1 MKVQAALA
9 GVLSLAGLAST
20 TSAADPSW
28 HDLAISAPHYGR
40 YLYRTA
46 SEEPFFWQAD
56 TAWELTHR
64 LNKTSIDFYLKT
76 RAEQGYNVVQ
86 TVVISELNG
95 TTSPNFYGDLPFN
108 NSDPSKP
115 NEAYFELV
123 DWTVD
128 LAASYGILIALVPT
142 WGMYVNGGWHSTER
156 IFNESNAYEWGQY
169 IGSRY
174 PGLPKILG
182 GDSNAL
188 WSWNISEVQAA
199 YAEDPDQDLPALLAP
214 VEDTSSVWASMRR
227 GLKDSERE
235 VGYDS
240 MILFHPTNS
249 WIVKPEVTPLPYGH
263 IMLDD
268 EEDRVSVDA
277 VQSGHATP
285 DPTSKFTP
293 AAGWDSTKNYE
304 NIAEMRDKFT
314 GPVLDLENHY
324 EGAHDSF
331 DLTRLIW
338 NASHIRTGLYHGVY
352 EGATGFTYGANS
364 VWQMYEPRSDL
375 LRDSDY
381 YAAQINQNTS
391 GSWRKDIFFEGA
403 TQIQY
408 VTKPLSS
415 LSTATLEQL
424 EPAREL
430 LSSPSNHT
438 GKSVNTYEGTRY
450 ISILASKD
458 RDRYYVYT
466 GHGDTFSLQLEN
478 GSGNSRS
485 GSATWFSPRDGQYY
499 ASSTVSVP
507 ASGNGTRVDFTPPST
522 GGIDNDWLLVV
533 EF

>member
-1 MKVQAALA
+1 MKLQAALA
-9 GVLSLAGLAST
+9 GLLSVAGLANT
-20 TSAADPSW
+20 ASAEDSSW
-28 HDLAISAPHYGR
+28 HNLAISAPHYGR

-56 TAWELTHR
+56 TAWELMHR

-95 TTSPNFYGDLPFN
+95 TTRSNFYGHLPFN

-115 NEAYFELV
+115 NEEYFELV

-169 IGSRY
+169 IGNRY

-188 WSWNISEVQAA
+188 WSWNVSEVQAA
-199 YAEDPDQDLPALLAP
+199 YAEDPDQDLPSLLAP
-214 VEDTSSVWASMRR
+214 IEDTSAVWASMLH
-227 GLKDSERE
+227 GLKDSEIQH
-235 VGYDS
+235 GYDS
-240 MILFHPTNS
+240 LVLYHPTNS
-249 WIVKPEVTPLPYGH
+249 WIVKPEVTPDPYGH
-263 IMLDD
+263 IMLPN
-268 EEDRVSVDA
+268 EEDRVSIDA

-293 AAGWDSTKNYE
+293 IAGWDSTKNYE
-304 NIAEMRDKFT
+304 CIHEMRDKFT

-331 DLTRLIW
+331 VLSRPIW
-338 NASHIRTGLYHGVY
+338 NASYIRTGLYHGVY
-352 EGATGFTYGANS
+352 NGASGFTYGANS
-364 VWQMYEPRSDL
+364 VWQIP
-375 LRDSDY
+375 
-381 YAAQINQNTS
+381 T
-391 GSWRKDIFFEGA
+391 G
-403 TQIQY
+403 
-408 VTKPLSS
+408 
-415 LSTATLEQL
+415 
-424 EPAREL
+424 
-430 LSSPSNHT
+430 HT

-450 ISILASKD
+450 ISILASQS

-466 GHGDTFSLQLEN
+466 GHGDIFALELDN
-478 GSGNSRS
+478 GSGARS
-485 GSATWFSPRDGQYY
+485 GSSRWFSPRDGQYT
-499 ASSTVSVP
+499 ANSTVNVP
-507 ASGNGTRVDFTPPST
+507 ESGNATAIDFTPPSS
-522 GGIDNDWLLVV
+522 GGIDNDWVLVL

>member
-128 LAASYGILIALVPT
+128 LAATYGILIPLEPT
-142 WGMYVNGGWHSTER
+142 WG
-156 IFNESNAYEWGQY
+156 I
-169 IGSRY
+169 
-174 PGLPKILG
+174 
-182 GDSNAL
+182 
-188 WSWNISEVQAA
+188 
-199 YAEDPDQDLPALLAP
+199 
-214 VEDTSSVWASMRR
+214 
-227 GLKDSERE
+227 
-235 VGYDS
+235 
-240 MILFHPTNS
+240 
-249 WIVKPEVTPLPYGH
+249 
-263 IMLDD
+263 
-268 EEDRVSVDA
+268 
-277 VQSGHATP
+277 
-285 DPTSKFTP
+285 
-293 AAGWDSTKNYE
+293 
-304 NIAEMRDKFT
+304 
-314 GPVLDLENHY
+314 
-324 EGAHDSF
+324 
-331 DLTRLIW
+331 
-338 NASHIRTGLYHGVY
+338 
-352 EGATGFTYGANS
+352 
-364 VWQMYEPRSDL
+364 
-375 LRDSDY
+375 DY